1 MSRGTARTGPVQRRV
16 HAARL
21 YPTSLGVE
29 LLDQQGHS
37 ARALWN
43 LLHEWYT
50 WGGLS
55 GSPRWPPIAE
65 VDRQLRDA
73 RRDPPLGWEWLGQ
86 LPAQAA
92 QQVLKQ
98 YVRAWH
104 RFFNGVARPPKFK
117 KRSGHLAVD
126 IPQASK
132 LNIIRLNHRWGEV
145 TIPLVGRVR
154 FRWTR
159 PLAGISPGCA
169 GRITGARLIKKTLGW
184 HICFRVEEPMVEV
197 AVNPGPAVGI
207 DRGVVHT
214 MALSH
219 GEMLD
224 MPRLL
229 RPGEE
234 RRLKALERKAARQQ
248 LTRERG
254 KQRSKRQKRT
264 YRQIA
269 AMRARQARR
278 REDWLHKTTTQLA
291 KKHGVIAVEDLN
303 ITRMT
308 RSARGTVEQP
318 GANVRAKAGLNRSIL
333 GMAWGAAGRMLCY
346 KCQANGSVLVKV
358 NPRNS
363 SIECARCGHVSC
375 ANRIDQGSFHCEV
388 CAHVANADT
397 NAAQVVLQRGLTAL
411 SGATPGCGGTARE
424 ARQPRHD
431 VNRMPGFD
439 RVGGHQY
446 TMPVL
451 PRLPS
456 EGGQRSSWALPC

>member
-1 MSRGTARTGPVQRRV
+1 
-16 HAARL
+16 
-21 YPTSLGVE
+21 
-29 LLDQQGHS
+29 
-37 ARALWN
+37 
-43 LLHEWYT
+43 
-50 WGGLS
+50 
-55 GSPRWPPIAE
+55 
-65 VDRQLRDA
+65 
-73 RRDPPLGWEWLGQ
+73 
-86 LPAQAA
+86 
-92 QQVLKQ
+92 
-98 YVRAWH
+98 
-104 RFFNGVARPPKFK
+104 
-117 KRSGHLAVD
+117 
-126 IPQASK
+126 
-132 LNIIRLNHRWGEV
+132 V
-145 TIPLVGRVR
+145 TIPLVGWVR

-184 HICFRVEEPMVEV
+184 HICFRIEEPMVEV
-197 AVNPGPAVGI
+197 ACEPWPSCRHRPWGGPHHGPLARGDARHATPTAPRRGAPPESAGTQGGPPAAHPG
-207 DRGVVHT
+207 
-214 MALSH
+214 
-219 GEMLD
+219 
-224 MPRLL
+224 
-229 RPGEE
+229 
-234 RRLKALERKAARQQ
+234 
-248 LTRERG
+248 TREAEIQAAETYLQADRP
-254 KQRSKRQKRT
+254 

-333 GMAWGAAGRMLCY
+333 GMAWGAAGRMFCY